1 MQKKLF
7 ETLVSDI
14 MADHFFSDYKF
25 KKSENM
31 LYRRDSDSTICV
43 ILEHCRFYDEC
54 EVYLIY
60 GRRFEILTKW
70 FEKFSFKSLRTQRNS
85 PNVKNFNKNF
95 GQDDNEIYFN
105 YDFSDYEKKIRKLI
119 PMLKENLTNF
129 LKKYYTLEDFY
140 NADVLPVI
148 TNDKELPDVSADWI
162 FIYLTLGFLV
172 DRDNYPVLKKKILE
186 RVEWM
191 HGRDEPNVAHY
202 YDRMDE
208 IISYMENNVKL

>member
-1 MQKKLF
+1 MKVKLF

-14 MADHFFSDYKF
+14 MADPFFADYKF
-25 KKSENM
+25 KKSESM
-31 LYRRDSDSTICV
+31 LYRRDGDSTACV

-54 EVYLIY
+54 EIYVIY

-70 FEKFSFKSLRTQRNS
+70 FEKFSHLTLRDQRNS
-85 PNVKNFNKNF
+85 PNVKNFNKHY
-95 GQDDNEIYFN
+95 GQENEIYLN
-105 YDFSDYEKKIRKLI
+105 YDFSDYDKKVRKFI
-119 PMLKENLTNF
+119 PMLKENLTSF
-129 LKKYYTLEDFY
+129 LKKYSTLEDFY

-148 TNDKELPDVSADWI
+148 TNDKELPDDGAKWI

-172 DRDNYPVLKKKILE
+172 DKDNYPTLKKKILE

-191 HGRDEPNVAHY
+191 HGRNEPNVAHY

-208 IISYMENNVKL
+208 IISYMEENVKL